1 MTLSIQARDPASRRV
16 AEADSAGKI
25 VMAVLGGIGTDDLK
39 VARMPQRK
47 RVIMPELEELIFRQL
62 A

>member
-1 MTLSIQARDPASRRV
+1 VRSGVAGRV
-16 AEADSAGKI
+16 TEADSAGKI